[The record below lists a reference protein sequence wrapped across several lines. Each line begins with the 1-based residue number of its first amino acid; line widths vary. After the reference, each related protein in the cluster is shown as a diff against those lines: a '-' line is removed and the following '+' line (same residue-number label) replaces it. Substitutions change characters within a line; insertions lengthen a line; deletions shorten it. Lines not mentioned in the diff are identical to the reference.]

1 MTGRGAEAHGDLL
14 AGKWHSMWWFD
25 WSPTRKLR
33 ERFHVCLVYMR
44 VFKISLKLLKLLE
57 HSVHIQSPEPQEER
71 KWQTPPRP
79 CIFQWANTS
88 QQVMPLNI
96 FPYWHGFCCV
106 ATQKRD
112 WGNKICVLV
121 FIFLWHVSGWIAIL
135 FNFVPANGRS
145 LQMQSRHS
153 FCASPL
159 WLFVV
164 GSRSWGETRTRAIE
178 MQKDE
183 KSKNGHLFYYNK
195 GVYFWNLDTRCTGE
209 APNVRC

>member
-1 MTGRGAEAHGDLL
+1 MCTYNHPRREENDKLHRG
-14 AGKWHSMWWFD
+14 
-25 WSPTRKLR
+25 
-33 ERFHVCLVYMR
+33 LV
-44 VFKISLKLLKLLE
+44 SSSE
-57 HSVHIQSPEPQEER
+57 PIQVS
-71 KWQTPPRP
+71 KS
-79 CIFQWANTS
+79 C
-88 QQVMPLNI
+88 LNI
-96 FPYWHGFCCV
+96 FPYWHGVCCV

-112 WGNKICVLV
+112 WDNKICVV
-121 FIFLWHVSGWIAIL
+121 FLFFVKKTHVSGWIAIL

-145 LQMQSRHS
+145 LQMQSRRS

-164 GSRSWGETRTRAIE
+164 GSGSWGETRTRAIE
-178 MQKDE
+178 TQKDE

>member
-44 VFKISLKLLKLLE
+44 VLKISVKLLKLLE
-57 HSVHIQSPEPQEER
+57 HSVHIQSPKPQEER

-112 WGNKICVLV
+112 WDNTICVLV
-121 FIFLWHVSGWIAIL
+121 FIFLWKHMSVVELPFFSIL
-135 FNFVPANGRS
+135 Y
-145 LQMQSRHS
+145 LQMGALFKCNHATVSV
-153 FCASPL
+153 PL
-159 WLFVV
+159 HCDCLW
-164 GSRSWGETRTRAIE
+164 
-178 MQKDE
+178 
-183 KSKNGHLFYYNK
+183 
-195 GVYFWNLDTRCTGE
+195 
-209 APNVRC
+209 

>member
-1 MTGRGAEAHGDLL
+1 MTNSTEALHLPVSKYKSASDASQYISILTRFLL
-14 AGKWHSMWWFD
+14 CGHPEK
-25 WSPTRKLR
+25 RLR
-33 ERFHVCLVYMR
+33 QHNLCV
-44 VFKISLKLLKLLE
+44 
-57 HSVHIQSPEPQEER
+57 
-71 KWQTPPRP
+71 
-79 CIFQWANTS
+79 
-88 QQVMPLNI
+88 
-96 FPYWHGFCCV
+96 GFYFFV
-106 ATQKRD
+106 KT
-112 WGNKICVLV
+112 
-121 FIFLWHVSGWIAIL
+121 HVSGWIAIL

-178 MQKDE
+178 TQKDE

-195 GVYFWNLDTRCTGE
+195 GVYFWSLDTRCTGE